1 VGAIG
6 KKTID
11 MKFLKKLLGYR
22 HMLRYLHKTIYFNF
36 RSLPFSQ
43 AVKLPIWL
51 YRPHI
56 VSCKGKVILGGAI
69 RSGMIRMGFN
79 MVSIYPRNGVTIENR
94 GVMVFNGRCSIGND
108 SYISVGRHRKIV
120 FGDRCTATA
129 SLKLASHCGITF
141 GDKVSIGWNC
151 MFIDTD
157 FHRLTRVDGKKVKA
171 YGEIKV
177 GNNVWFGNNCTVM
190 KNTMIPDFTTI
201 AAGSMLVGRLDT
213 PEKVVIGNKRTIEVL
228 KSGIWRNFDDDGICF
243 E

>member
-1 VGAIG
+1 MVISSSYR
-6 KKTID
+6 
-11 MKFLKKLLGYR
+11 FLQRQGD
-22 HMLRYLHKTIYFNF
+22 
-36 RSLPFSQ
+36 S
-43 AVKLPIWL
+43 
-51 YRPHI
+51 
-56 VSCKGKVILGGAI
+56 GGAI

-171 YGEIKV
+171 YGEECKTAVCAPTSARI
-177 GNNVWFGNNCTVM
+177 
-190 KNTMIPDFTTI
+190 
-201 AAGSMLVGRLDT
+201 S
-213 PEKVVIGNKRTIEVL
+213 VL
-228 KSGIWRNFDDDGICF
+228 FVSKHFNAS
-243 E
+243 

>member
-1 VGAIG
+1 MVISSSYR
-6 KKTID
+6 
-11 MKFLKKLLGYR
+11 FLQRQGD
-22 HMLRYLHKTIYFNF
+22 
-36 RSLPFSQ
+36 S
-43 AVKLPIWL
+43 
-51 YRPHI
+51 
-56 VSCKGKVILGGAI
+56 GGAI

-177 GNNVWFGNNCTVM
+177 GNNVSIV
-190 KNTMIPDFTTI
+190 
-201 AAGSMLVGRLDT
+201 R
-213 PEKVVIGNKRTIEVL
+213 
-228 KSGIWRNFDDDGICF
+228 
-243 E
+243 

>member
-1 VGAIG
+1 MGAIG

-11 MKFLKKLLGYR
+11 MKFLKKLFGYR

-190 KNTMIPDFTTI
+190 KNTVIPDFTTI
-201 AAGSMLVGRLDT
+201 AAGTMLVGRLDT
-213 PEKVVIGNKRTIEVL
+213 PEKVVIGNKRTTEVL